1 MPLNFP
7 SSPTN
12 GQQYTDPNA
21 VVWEFDGVKWNVVD
35 GTANKTYSGVRVGFT
50 TAYSLT
56 ATSTAVSFDDER
68 FDTDTYFSV
77 STPTKVTVNRS
88 GFFRVNFSIYT
99 AATGSTYT
107 VILKK
112 NGTTN
117 LGTATLSPNQFTNY
131 DETLELDV
139 GDYLEV
145 YASESSST
153 GQFTTSSFLEVTR
166 VGLALGTF
174 VSSADAFSGA
184 RTKLTSSYAT
194 TNVSSA
200 IAWNTVEFDQNANSA
215 GNTYWS
221 ASATSRLT
229 ISLNGFYRVKSVIA
243 VGASE
248 TFTANLTKNG
258 TTTLTSTTISPNGYA
273 QVDEIY
279 QLNQNDYLQLYVNDL
294 NSTGSLLSTSY
305 LEITRIGV

>member
-35 GTANKTYSGVRVGFT
+35 GTSNKTYSGVRVGFT
-50 TAYSLT
+50 TEYSLT
-56 ATSTAVSFDDER
+56 STSTAISFDDER

-77 STPTKVTVNRS
+77 STPTRVTVNRS
-88 GFFRVNFSIYT
+88 GFFRVNFSVYT
-99 AATGSTYT
+99 ASTGTTYT
-107 VILKK
+107 ITLKK
-112 NGTTN
+112 NGSTT
-117 LGTATLSPNQFTNY
+117 LGTVTLAPNQFTNY

-145 YASESSST
+145 YCSESSST
-153 GQFTTSSFLEVTR
+153 GALTTSSFLEVTR

-184 RTKLTSSYAT
+184 RTKLTSTYST
-194 TNVSSA
+194 TNVSTA
-200 IAWNTVEFDQNANSA
+200 IAWNTTEFDQNANPA

-221 ASATSRLT
+221 AGATSRLT
-229 ISLNGFYRVKSVIA
+229 ISLGGFYRVKSVIA
-243 VGASE
+243 VGS
-248 TFTANLTKNG
+248 TDTYTANLTKNG
-258 TTTLTSTTISPNGYA
+258 TSTLTSTSINPNGYA

-279 QLNQNDYLQLYVNDL
+279 ELAENDYLQLYVNDA
-294 NSTGSLLSTSY
+294 NSTGSLLTTTY